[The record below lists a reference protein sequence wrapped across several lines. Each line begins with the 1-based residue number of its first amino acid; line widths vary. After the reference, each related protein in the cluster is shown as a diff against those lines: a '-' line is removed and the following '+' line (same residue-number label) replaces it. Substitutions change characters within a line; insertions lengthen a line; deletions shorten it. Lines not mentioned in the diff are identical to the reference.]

1 MHRTPSRSICRST
14 FFACAVMSFLCVGPF
29 AGLAQAAEPIFPPA
43 SRVGLA
49 PPPAF
54 VVSTT
59 FYGFQHNDKQASIVI
74 AELPGYAFESIEKE
88 VTDQAAKNPG
98 TVDRQ
103 PIELGEGARA
113 FLLKGAETTPQ
124 GPLLKWTLVANS
136 NNVTALVTALIPEA
150 VKDVAPEAALLAALS
165 SVRIRAAVPLEEQ
178 LGVLPFLLDDLSGF
192 RILRVQPGAAAMLT
206 DGPKDVIESA
216 EQPIFLVSLTP
227 MQAAPSAAERD
238 GFSRRLIGETP
249 GLKDMRIVRSEPLR
263 IANQQGHEVL
273 IEAKDAKTGA
283 DINAVQWLR
292 FGSGSLLR
300 MFGIARKDDWEETYS
315 RFRKVRDG
323 VGQR

>member
-1 MHRTPSRSICRST
+1 MHRISSRST
-14 FFACAVMSFLCVGPF
+14 VLAFAVIAVLCAGPL
-29 AGLAQAAEPIFPPA
+29 AGRAAGAETVFPPA
-43 SRVGLA
+43 SRVGLV
-49 PPPAF
+49 PPPSF

-59 FYGFQHNDKQASIVI
+59 FYGFRHNDRQASIVI

-88 VTDQAAKNPG
+88 VADQAEKNPG
-98 TVDRQ
+98 TVDRRS
-103 PIELGEGARA
+103 IELGEGARG
-113 FLLKGAETTPQ
+113 FLLKGSETTPQ
-124 GPLLKWTLVANS
+124 GPLLKWTLVATA

-150 VKDVAPEAALLAALS
+150 VQDVAPEAAILATLS
-165 SVRIRAAVPLEEQ
+165 SVRIRASVPVEEQ
-178 LGVLPFLLDDLSGF
+178 LGVLPFLMDDLAGF
-192 RILRVQPGAAAMLT
+192 RILRVQPGTAAMLT
-206 DGPKDVIESA
+206 DGPKDAIEGA

-227 MQAAPSAAERD
+227 MPAVPPVAERD

-249 GLKDMRIVRSEPLR
+249 GVKEMRIVRSEPLR

-273 IEAKDAKTGA
+273 IEAKDVKTGA

-300 MFGIARKDDWEETYS
+300 MFGVARKDDWDETYS